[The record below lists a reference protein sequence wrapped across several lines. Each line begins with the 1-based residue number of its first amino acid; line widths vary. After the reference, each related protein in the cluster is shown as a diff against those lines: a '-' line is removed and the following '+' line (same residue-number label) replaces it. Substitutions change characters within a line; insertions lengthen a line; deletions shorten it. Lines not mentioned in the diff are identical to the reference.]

1 MPPGICSI
9 IIADD
14 EPALLRVMVQ
24 YLRRLGYE
32 VSGFSSGR
40 EALEVFK
47 EEPASYSLFIADATL
62 EDMPA
67 AELLSRT
74 RAIAPGMAFLISSGY
89 PVDIAGFPEDLRA
102 NTAFL
107 QKPFT
112 PRMLAETVAGLIGNP
127 ERG

>member
-1 MPPGICSI
+1 MSPGVSRI

-40 EALEVFK
+40 EALEAF
-47 EEPASYSLFIADATL
+47 EAEPASFSLVIADATL

-74 RAIAPGMAFLISSGY
+74 RALAPGLGFLVSSGY

-102 NTAFL
+102 NTVFL

-112 PRMLAETVAGLIGNP
+112 PKMLAETVAGIIGNP